1 VETQETQ
8 TEVETEAV
16 AEVAET
22 QDYGDYVETQK
33 EVETETVAEVADA
46 ALDAGAAVEAAAAA
60 AVAVDSET
68 ATLDTVPRVSSTAT
82 TVDGG
87 GSGDDADMAAE

>member
-1 VETQETQ
+1 METQETQ

-33 EVETETVAEVADA
+33 EVETETVA
-46 ALDAGAAVEAAAAA
+46 
-60 AVAVDSET
+60 
-68 ATLDTVPRVSSTAT
+68 
-82 TVDGG
+82 
-87 GSGDDADMAAE
+87 